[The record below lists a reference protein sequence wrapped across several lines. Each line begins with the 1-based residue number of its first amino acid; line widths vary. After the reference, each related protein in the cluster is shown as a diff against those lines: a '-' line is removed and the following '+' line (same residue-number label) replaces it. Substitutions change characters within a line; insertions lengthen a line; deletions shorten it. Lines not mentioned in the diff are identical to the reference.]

1 MGDFLGL
8 LAMELVVVS
17 ALGELYFLF
26 LLAYVITVFWTGSLN
41 SLAGGAG
48 SFTGTFSTL
57 SFRSA
62 LFWPV
67 LARETLAEKSPWF
80 FGTSLLCWGRLGLKR
95 SLLWG
100 RPNWGSNWS
109 LRGCC
114 CLVWPLLATW
124 LTCWAER
131 PTILAWPLPC
141 FTLA

>member
-62 LFWPV
+62 LF
-67 LARETLAEKSPWF
+67 
-80 FGTSLLCWGRLGLKR
+80 
-95 SLLWG
+95 
-100 RPNWGSNWS
+100 
-109 LRGCC
+109 
-114 CLVWPLLATW
+114 
-124 LTCWAER
+124 
-131 PTILAWPLPC
+131 
-141 FTLA
+141 